1 MPVIELKKY
10 DDKYLIGIISCLKR
24 NYNRFGCMMDL
35 DVYKFIKPL
44 VTYDFSEDYSYQKG
58 NYGYVLLE
66 DENVVGFFEMI
77 YYRLKSESGKFYT
90 VANPTTWAI
99 DDKYRIYIFQ
109 VTEALFKEPDIVIDA
124 TPSYKEL
131 MIEKKMFGF
140 MDLSLKK
147 IRFFSMESQNKENCY
162 ITKVSS
168 SSCIS
173 DDDVYKKYMDNVRYG
188 VNCIEIVN
196 ELNMKCYVM
205 YNIVFAKKH
214 LENDGDVIK
223 LARVLSVSDIK
234 MFNDLFSKI
243 FNYIKKNEKVSA
255 MECDSM
261 FIENNEIL
269 MREHEEKQYT
279 RIKKYN
285 TECDIKNFDLL
296 YTEIALR
303 NEY

>member
-1 MPVIELKKY
+1 
-10 DDKYLIGIISCLKR
+10 
-24 NYNRFGCMMDL
+24 
-35 DVYKFIKPL
+35 
-44 VTYDFSEDYSYQKG
+44 
-58 NYGYVLLE
+58 
-66 DENVVGFFEMI
+66 
-77 YYRLKSESGKFYT
+77 
-90 VANPTTWAI
+90 
-99 DDKYRIYIFQ
+99 
-109 VTEALFKEPDIVIDA
+109 
-124 TPSYKEL
+124 

>member
-1 MPVIELKKY
+1 
-10 DDKYLIGIISCLKR
+10 
-24 NYNRFGCMMDL
+24 
-35 DVYKFIKPL
+35 
-44 VTYDFSEDYSYQKG
+44 
-58 NYGYVLLE
+58 
-66 DENVVGFFEMI
+66 MI

-131 MIEKKMFGF
+131 MIEKMMFGF

-147 IRFFSMESQNKENCY
+147 IRFFSMESPSKEKCY
-162 ITKVSS
+162 ITKVST

-234 MFNDLFSKI
+234 MFND
-243 FNYIKKNEKVSA
+243 
-255 MECDSM
+255 C
-261 FIENNEIL
+261 
-269 MREHEEKQYT
+269 
-279 RIKKYN
+279 
-285 TECDIKNFDLL
+285 LL
-296 YTEIALR
+296 YTSPSPRDRQKSRMPSSA
-303 NEY
+303 

>member
-1 MPVIELKKY
+1 
-10 DDKYLIGIISCLKR
+10 
-24 NYNRFGCMMDL
+24 MMDL

-66 DENVVGFFEMI
+66 DENVVGFFGMI

-173 DDDVYKKYMDNVRYG
+173 DDDVYKKYMDIIIR
-188 VNCIEIVN
+188 
-196 ELNMKCYVM
+196 
-205 YNIVFAKKH
+205 
-214 LENDGDVIK
+214 D
-223 LARVLSVSDIK
+223 
-234 MFNDLFSKI
+234 
-243 FNYIKKNEKVSA
+243 
-255 MECDSM
+255 
-261 FIENNEIL
+261 
-269 MREHEEKQYT
+269 T
-279 RIKKYN
+279 
-285 TECDIKNFDLL
+285 T
-296 YTEIALR
+296 
-303 NEY
+303 

>member
-66 DENVVGFFEMI
+66 DENVVGFFGMI

-255 MECDSM
+255 M
-261 FIENNEIL
+261 
-269 MREHEEKQYT
+269 
-279 RIKKYN
+279 IKS
-285 TECDIKNFDLL
+285 I
-296 YTEIALR
+296 
-303 NEY
+303 